1 MDWNHV
7 HIPREDNLPL
17 YLQLAA
23 TIRNLIAEK
32 KLLPL
37 EQIPVSRELQKRFFL
52 SSVTVEKGIS
62 RLVEEKYLFRRPRI
76 GTFVSENPPSA
87 RIRTGPVKVVFSKIL
102 PFGNFWFN
110 QLYNLERLLRK
121 RNVSMQFMINED
133 EQPFSADEL
142 CSDCCGIIFCGT
154 SPLKLV
160 LQVHARRFPF
170 VVVGSLDGTHP
181 AVKKIDQISG
191 NDVERYFV
199 GMRHLLNLGHRKIL
213 AITAQTGSQYTEQ
226 QLAGYRRALREFGL
240 KLSDITILPLP
251 DVEKNVIPWE
261 ELIRNAL
268 CAMPLPTAITAF
280 NGIAA
285 CTTVRALSR
294 LGLKVPDDISIITY
308 DPWYAELTTP
318 ALTTVVLGGDY
329 SKPAVER
336 LFDQMEDP
344 DHRPTQLVIGK
355 ETEIRLNESSR
366 FNQQP

>member
-1 MDWNHV
+1 
-7 HIPREDNLPL
+7 
-17 YLQLAA
+17 
-23 TIRNLIAEK
+23 
-32 KLLPL
+32 
-37 EQIPVSRELQKRFFL
+37 
-52 SSVTVEKGIS
+52 
-62 RLVEEKYLFRRPRI
+62 
-76 GTFVSENPPSA
+76 
-87 RIRTGPVKVVFSKIL
+87 
-102 PFGNFWFN
+102 
-110 QLYNLERLLRK
+110 
-121 RNVSMQFMINED
+121 MQFLINE
-133 EQPFSADEL
+133 EEYSFTADEL
-142 CSDCCGIIFCGT
+142 CDDCRGIIFCGT

-181 AVKKIDQISG
+181 AVKKMDQITG
-191 NDVERYFV
+191 NDVERYYV

-213 AITAQTGSQYTEQ
+213 AVTAQTGSQYTEQ
-226 QLAGYRRALREFGL
+226 QLAGYRRALKEFGL
-240 KLSDITILPLP
+240 KLSDIAILPRP
-251 DVEKNVIPWE
+251 DVEKNVVPWE

-268 CAMPLPTAITAF
+268 CAMPLPSAITAF

-294 LGLKVPDDISIITY
+294 LGLKVPEDISIITY

-336 LFDQMEDP
+336 LFAQMEDP
-344 DHRPTQLVIGK
+344 AHRPAQLIIGK

>member
-160 LQVHARRFPF
+160 LQVHARQFPF

-181 AVKKIDQISG
+181 AVKKIDQITG

-251 DVEKNVIPWE
+251 DVEKTSFPG
-261 ELIRNAL
+261 RN
-268 CAMPLPTAITAF
+268 
-280 NGIAA
+280 
-285 CTTVRALSR
+285 
-294 LGLKVPDDISIITY
+294 
-308 DPWYAELTTP
+308 
-318 ALTTVVLGGDY
+318 
-329 SKPAVER
+329 
-336 LFDQMEDP
+336 
-344 DHRPTQLVIGK
+344 
-355 ETEIRLNESSR
+355 
-366 FNQQP
+366 

>member
-102 PFGNFWFN
+102 PSGISGSISCTTWSGCCENG
-110 QLYNLERLLRK
+110 
-121 RNVSMQFMINED
+121 NVSMQFMINED

-160 LQVHARRFPF
+160 LQVHARRRFPF
-170 VVVGSLDGTHP
+170 VVVGSLDGT
-181 AVKKIDQISG
+181 G
-191 NDVERYFV
+191 
-199 GMRHLLNLGHRKIL
+199 G
-213 AITAQTGSQYTEQ
+213 
-226 QLAGYRRALREFGL
+226 
-240 KLSDITILPLP
+240 
-251 DVEKNVIPWE
+251 E
-261 ELIRNAL
+261 EDR
-268 CAMPLPTAITAF
+268 
-280 NGIAA
+280 
-285 CTTVRALSR
+285 S
-294 LGLKVPDDISIITY
+294 
-308 DPWYAELTTP
+308 
-318 ALTTVVLGGDY
+318 
-329 SKPAVER
+329 
-336 LFDQMEDP
+336 
-344 DHRPTQLVIGK
+344 DHRQRRPNATLSACA
-355 ETEIRLNESSR
+355 TC
-366 FNQQP
+366 